1 MKFIK
6 AEAAGNCYVYVF
18 DYDEKIT
25 QPSALA
31 KKISCVKFGIGSDG
45 LVVLSKSKNAD
56 FKMRMFN
63 SDGSEGKMCG
73 NALRCAA
80 MLKKETGGFDYFTV
94 ETASGVKNAFVK
106 SYDAHNR
113 LGEVGANIGVAD
125 NFCVEKNVAE
135 NVKKLFKVKPVFIE
149 FVNVGNKHLVIYK
162 NTKNADYEVIGGLLQ
177 KKEYFEDG
185 INVEFVEKEDVA
197 FNVKVYERGSGVTL
211 ACGTG
216 AGAVAFSLVK
226 NGFAKRGERTR
237 LFFDGGEIDAF
248 VTKKNE
254 VIISG
259 ETRVIAEGEF
269 YENKD
274 ERRV

>member
-31 KKISCVKFGIGSDG
+31 KKVSCIKFGIGSDG
-45 LVVLSKSKNAD
+45 LIVLSKSKNAD

-80 MLKKETGGFDYFTV
+80 MLKKETGRFDYFTV

-125 NFCVEKNVAE
+125 NFCVEKSVAE
-135 NVKKLFKVKPVFIE
+135 KVERLFAVKPVFIE
-149 FVNVGNKHLVIYK
+149 FVNVGNKHLVIYE

-177 KKEYFEDG
+177 KNEYFEDG
-185 INVEFVEKEDVA
+185 INVEFVEKGEGA
-197 FNVKVYERGSGVTL
+197 FRVKVYERGSGVTL

-248 VTKKNE
+248 VTKKSE

-274 ERRV
+274 ERGV

>member
-25 QPSALA
+25 QPGALA
-31 KKISCVKFGIGSDG
+31 KKVSCVKFGIGSDG
-45 LVVLSKSKNAD
+45 LIVLSKSKNAD

-80 MLKKETGGFDYFTV
+80 FLKKEACGFDYFTV
-94 ETASGVKNAFVK
+94 ETASGIKKAFVK
-106 SYDAHNR
+106 NYDAHNR
-113 LGEVGANIGVAD
+113 RGEVSANIGVAE
-125 NFCVEKNVAE
+125 NFFVENNVAE
-135 NVKKLFKVKPVFIE
+135 KVKKLFKVKPVFIE
-149 FVNVGNKHLVIYK
+149 FVNVGNRHSVIYG
-162 NTKNADYEVIGGLLQ
+162 NTKNVDYEVIGGLLQ
-177 KKEYFEDG
+177 NDEYFEDG
-185 INVEFVEKEDVA
+185 INVEFVEKGDGA

-226 NGFAKRGERTR
+226 NGFAKMGERIR
-237 LFFDGGEIDAF
+237 LFFDGGEIAAF

-254 VIISG
+254 VVISG

-274 ERRV
+274 ERWV